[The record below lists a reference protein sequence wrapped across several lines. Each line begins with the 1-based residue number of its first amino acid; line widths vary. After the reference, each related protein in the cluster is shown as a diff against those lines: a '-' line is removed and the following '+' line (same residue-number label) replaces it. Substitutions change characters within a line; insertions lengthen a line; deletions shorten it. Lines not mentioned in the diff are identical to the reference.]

1 MKVQKAVFS
10 LVVPVYNVA
19 GYLRRCIESILYQKF
34 QDWEII
40 LVDDGSNDSSGEIC
54 DEFAKVDD
62 RIKVFHQTNQGVSV
76 ARNKGLDEAIGDW
89 VWFIDSDDYIVKDAL
104 QILDDIIKVNPC
116 DTVIFGMLEE
126 WNGMLCSKPDIG
138 SSEILNLPKEDFLNT
153 IFCYANP
160 SMLFSNKV
168 IQKRNLRFTPGIR
181 MGEDLELQYKYL
193 FFAEKPILIKAPLY
207 VYSHRDNSAMT
218 NPATHLNNLRDC
230 LAVVANLQKFIKR
243 ENVPYLRWLNLRIR
257 QLIKSG
263 LQSAFRI
270 PLLSHSD
277 LKTDLKKLIAQ
288 YNEIGYD
295 DIDDFTVKLARFNP
309 AMYFTALNIYLWMK
323 KTLHFVLR

>member
-10 LVVPVYNVA
+10 LVIPVYNVA

-54 DEFAKVDD
+54 DEFAKLDH

-104 QILDDIIKVNPC
+104 QILYDIIKVNPC

-126 WNGMLCSKPDIG
+126 WNGMLRSKPDTD

-160 SMLFSNKV
+160 SMLFRNKV

-193 FFAEKPILIKAPLY
+193 FFAEKPILIKTPLY

-263 LQSAFRI
+263 LQSAAYI
-270 PLLSHSD
+270 PNVNSNALKQTLRNLLSD
-277 LKTDLKKLIAQ
+277 YTK
-288 YNEIGYD
+288 IGYD
-295 DIDDFTVKLARFNP
+295 DLADFTISLAACNP
-309 AMYFTALNIYLWMK
+309 SIYFVTLRVYLWQRK
-323 KTLHFVLR
+323 LRGH